1 MKKRIIITMTSM
13 FVGGAETSLLGLLDN
28 IDYEKYDVDLFL
40 FRHEGEF
47 MPLIPEKVN
56 VLPEVWQYTNF
67 DVPVKSL
74 FTFKKF
80 PFAIGRILAKI
91 SATISRKK
99 QKKYM
104 SVWTG
109 VQYIYKY
116 LNPLLPKISG
126 EYDLAVSYMAV
137 PFYFSKINA
146 KKKLMWFHSDYRK
159 IDAERKVDLKLF
171 KRLDKVVTVSEECK
185 KAFLSVYPSMEGRVI
200 AIENTLSENIVS
212 KRSTEFSV
220 EKEMPDDNCIKL
232 LSIGRFEYA
241 KNFENIPFICRNV
254 LDKGINIKWYIIGEG
269 DDIKE
274 LIEQNK
280 KKTNTEENVIL
291 LGKKTNP
298 YPYIKACDIY
308 AQPSRYE
315 GKSVAVREA
324 QMLEKPVIISRYAT
338 SAAQL
343 EEGVDGIIAPMDN
356 EGFAEE
362 LANLINDKSKQQ
374 AIIKNEKARDYS
386 NSGEL
391 EKIYAFCE

>member
-56 VLPEVWQYTNF
+56 LLPPIWQYGHF
-67 DVPVKSL
+67 DVPVLSL
-74 FTFKKF
+74 LTPKKL
-80 PFAIGRILAKI
+80 PFAFARLVSKVL
-91 SATISRKK
+91 ATISRKK
-99 QKKYM
+99 QHKTTTM
-104 SVWTG
+104 WTG
-109 VQYIYKY
+109 MQYNCYC
-116 LNPLLPKISG
+116 LNPLLPKIEG
-126 EYDLAVSYMAV
+126 EYDLALSFLGT
-137 PFYFSKINA
+137 PFYLSKINA
-146 KKKLMWFHSDYRK
+146 KKKIAWVHTDYSF
-159 IDAERKVDLKLF
+159 IDF
-171 KRLDKVVTVSEECK
+171 DKTIDK
-185 KAFLSVYPSMEGRVI
+185 KAFKNI
-200 AIENTLSENIVS
+200 DAIVNVSEDCNDIFKSYFPEISNKCIVVENTLSKRIVVQ
-212 KRSTEFSV
+212 RSNEFLVGKDIDEDS
-220 EKEMPDDNCIKL
+220 ISI
-232 LSIGRFEYA
+232 LSIGRFSYQ

-269 DDIKE
+269 DDMKE